1 MKRKQF
7 IKLTGATGTFTM
19 LGGAAWLLQSCNGQ
33 NKNSMHNNGDYYFG
47 GMHMGW
53 WFLMLVLLIGIL
65 VLFNNSRKRK

>member
-33 NKNSMHNNGDYYFG
+33 NKNSMHNNGIKIIEGEFYAQ
-47 GMHMGW
+47 
-53 WFLMLVLLIGIL
+53 
-65 VLFNNSRKRK
+65 